1 MKLTIDTSKQEE
13 TTVSLLSNNKQ
24 VTTLTEKKVKSQLVL
39 PLIEKILA
47 EQHMK
52 LSDITE
58 IQVKTGPGS
67 FTGLRV
73 GVSVAKTLGKL
84 LHIPVN
90 GTLDAVIV
98 PLYT

>member
-13 TTVSLLSNNKQ
+13 TTVALLSKNKQ
-24 VTTLTEKKVKSQLVL
+24 VATLTEKKVNTQLVL
-39 PLIEKILA
+39 PLIEKMLA

-58 IQVKTGPGS
+58 IEVNIGPGS

-73 GVSVAKTLGKL
+73 GITVATTLGKL
-84 LHIPVN
+84 LQIPVN
-90 GTLDAVIV
+90 GQLDADIT
-98 PLYT
+98 PQYT

>member
-1 MKLTIDTSKQEE
+1 
-13 TTVSLLSNNKQ
+13 
-24 VTTLTEKKVKSQLVL
+24 
-39 PLIEKILA
+39 
-47 EQHMK
+47 MK